1 MEQYCDYYVEAES
14 IDDLCILSPKEI
26 VELAREQDLND
37 PKPNDMEFID
47 EFRFGYRNWKD
58 SIREVK
64 WVNNEQNLI
73 SQMMKCLFF
82 KG

>member
-1 MEQYCDYYVEAES
+1 MKTFKVDIAQKMEQYCDYVVEAES

-64 WVNNEQNLI
+64 
-73 SQMMKCLFF
+73 
-82 KG
+82 

>member
-1 MEQYCDYYVEAES
+1 MKRFKVDIAQKMEQYCDYYVEAES

-26 VELAREQDLND
+26 VELAREQDLSD
-37 PKPNDMEFID
+37 PKPSDMEFID

-64 WVNNEQNLI
+64 
-73 SQMMKCLFF
+73 
-82 KG
+82 